1 MKSFLSTLS
10 ETGYI
15 VTDPVAAASMWL
27 AIRDRGNGH
36 IPAVVLDGPP
46 GYALF
51 PVTWGGKRGLLRKD
65 WAMPR
70 GTVRATDGLTSPTP
84 LEYLSLLR
92 KNSSECITL
101 KDRKSLIT

>member
-46 GYALF
+46 G
-51 PVTWGGKRGLLRKD
+51 TGKTFLAEKTAEVLDAKVCEQGNAMIKKLR
-65 WAMPR
+65 
-70 GTVRATDGLTSPTP
+70 L
-84 LEYLSLLR
+84 
-92 KNSSECITL
+92 
-101 KDRKSLIT
+101 